1 MSNIRIISLLEGIL
15 GKGRIN
21 NDEVSFTCPYCNHHK
36 KKLSINIISQKW
48 QCWVCGKKGRKIYS
62 IFKKLGTS
70 SDKIK
75 KYYNLVGDAIP
86 MQKLTEE
93 KVLGLPDEFI
103 PILEGNKNSPDFRN
117 AFRYIMKRGFS
128 KYDILRYNIG
138 YCEDGPYSGMI
149 IIPSYDCE
157 GQLNYFTGRSF
168 YKTDFKHKNPQVSKD
183 IIGFDLLIDWNNPI
197 TIVEG
202 PIDAMTVDNNSIPL
216 FGKLISNELKKKIIE
231 NRTKRINI
239 VLDDDAKSDAIKHS
253 EYFMGYGISV
263 HLIDMPGK
271 DPNELGR
278 DTINKIIEESKPLSF
293 EKIMEYKLYE
303 N

>member
-1 MSNIRIISLLEGIL
+1 MSNIRIISLLEGVL
-15 GKGRIN
+15 GRGKIN
-21 NDEVSFTCPYCNHHK
+21 NDEVSFNCPYCNHHK

-62 IFKKLGTS
+62 IFKKVNTS
-70 SDKIK
+70 PEKIK
-75 KYYNLVGDAIP
+75 KYYDLVGDAIP
-86 MQKLTEE
+86 TQKLTSE
-93 KVLGLPDEFI
+93 KILGLPNEFI

-149 IIPSYDCE
+149 IIPSYDCDGE
-157 GQLNYFTGRSF
+157 LNYFTGRSF
-168 YKTDFKHKNPQVSKD
+168 YDTDFKHKNPQVSKD
-183 IIGFDLLIDWNNPI
+183 IIGFDLLINWNKPI

-216 FGKLISNELKKKIIE
+216 FGKLMSSELKKKIVE
-231 NRTKRINI
+231 KRVGRINI
-239 VLDDDAKSDAIKHS
+239 VLDDDAKSDAIRLS
-253 EYFMGYGISV
+253 EYFIGHGIDV
-263 HLIDMPGK
+263 HLVDMPGK

-278 DTINKIIEESKPLSF
+278 EEINRLIDSTKPLSF

>member
-1 MSNIRIISLLEGIL
+1 MSNIRIISLLEGVL

-21 NDEVSFTCPYCNHHK
+21 NDEVSFNCPYCNHHK

-48 QCWVCGKKGRKIYS
+48 QCWVCGKKGRRIYS
-62 IFKKLGTS
+62 IFKKVGAS
-70 SDKIK
+70 SEKIK

-86 MQKLTEE
+86 NEKLTLE
-93 KVLGLPDEFI
+93 KVLDLPNEFI

-128 KYDILRYNIG
+128 KYDILRYNMG

-149 IIPSYDCE
+149 IIPSYDCDGE
-157 GQLNYFTGRSF
+157 LNYFTGRSF
-168 YKTDFKHKNPQVSKD
+168 YNTDFKHKNPQVSKN
-183 IIGFDLLIDWNNPI
+183 IIGFDLLIDWTKPI

-202 PIDAMTVDNNSIPL
+202 PMDAMTVDNNTIPL
-216 FGKLISNELKKKIIE
+216 FGKLMSSELKKKIVE
-231 NRTKRINI
+231 KRVSRINI
-239 VLDDDAKSDAIKHS
+239 VLDDDAKADAIKHA
-253 EYFMGYGISV
+253 EYFMGHGIEV
-263 HLIDMPGK
+263 CVVNMPGK

-278 DTINKIIEESKPLSF
+278 KKINDMINNTKPVSFIE
-293 EKIMEYKLYE
+293 IMEYKLYE

>member
-1 MSNIRIISLLEGIL
+1 MSNIRIISLLEGVL

-21 NDEVSFTCPYCNHHK
+21 NDEVSFNCPYCNHHK

-62 IFKKLGTS
+62 IFKKVGAS

-86 MQKLTEE
+86 MQKLTTE
-93 KVLGLPDEFI
+93 KILGLPDEFI

-149 IIPSYDCE
+149 IIPSYNGDGE
-157 GQLNYFTGRSF
+157 LNYFTGRSF
-168 YKTDFKHKNPQVSKD
+168 YNTDFKHKNPQVSKD
-183 IIGFDLLIDWNNPI
+183 IIGFELLINWKKPI

-202 PIDAMTVDNNSIPL
+202 AFDAIAVKRNSIPL
-216 FGKLISNELKKKIIE
+216 FGKLILDKLKLKILESGIKRVNIALDKDAHKNALSMAEYFHANGIDVHFLELPEKDPSELGFRAVHDIIE
-231 NRTKRINI
+231 KVERLTTQK
-239 VLDDDAKSDAIKHS
+239 L
-253 EYFMGYGISV
+253 
-263 HLIDMPGK
+263 L
-271 DPNELGR
+271 
-278 DTINKIIEESKPLSF
+278 
-293 EKIMEYKLYE
+293 EYKINAY
-303 N
+303 

>member
-1 MSNIRIISLLEGIL
+1 MSNIRIISLLEGVL
-15 GKGRIN
+15 GQGRIN
-21 NDEVSFTCPYCNHHK
+21 NDEVSFTCPYCHHHK

-62 IFKKLGTS
+62 IFKRVNAS
-70 SDKIK
+70 PDKIK
-75 KYYNLVGDAIP
+75 RYYDLVGDAIP
-86 MQKLTEE
+86 TE
-93 KVLGLPDEFI
+93 KSTMSSILGLPHEFI
-103 PILEGNKNSPDFRN
+103 PIIEGNKNSPDFRN

-128 KYDILRYNIG
+128 KYDILRYNLG

-149 IIPSYDCE
+149 IIPSYDCDGE
-157 GQLNYFTGRSF
+157 LNYYTGRSF
-168 YKTDFKHKNPQVSKD
+168 YETNFKHKNPQVSKD
-183 IIGFDLLIDWNNPI
+183 IIGFDLLVDWKKPI

-216 FGKLISNELKKKIIE
+216 FGKLISNELKKKIVE
-231 NRTKRINI
+231 NRVERINI
-239 VLDDDAKSDAIKHS
+239 VLDDDAKIDAIRHA
-253 EYFMGYGISV
+253 EYFMGHGIDV
-263 HLIDMPGK
+263 YLIDMPGK

-278 DTINKIIEESKPLSF
+278 DTINKIIEGSRPLSF

>member
-1 MSNIRIISLLEGIL
+1 MSNIRIISLLEGVL
-15 GKGRIN
+15 GRGKIN
-21 NDEVSFTCPYCNHHK
+21 NDEVSFNCPYCNHHK

-48 QCWVCGKKGRKIYS
+48 QCWVCGKKGRRVYS
-62 IFKKLGTS
+62 IFKKVNAS
-70 SDKIK
+70 PEKIK
-75 KYYNLVGDAIP
+75 KYYDLVGDAIP
-86 MQKLTEE
+86 TQKLTSE
-93 KVLGLPDEFI
+93 KILGLPNEFI

-149 IIPSYDCE
+149 IIPSYDCDGE
-157 GQLNYFTGRSF
+157 LNYFTGRSF
-168 YKTDFKHKNPQVSKD
+168 YDTDFKHKNPQVSKD
-183 IIGFDLLIDWNNPI
+183 IIGFDLLINWNKPI

-216 FGKLISNELKKKIIE
+216 FGKLMSSELKKKIVE
-231 NRTKRINI
+231 KRVGRINI
-239 VLDDDAKSDAIKHS
+239 VLDDDAKSDAIRLS
-253 EYFMGYGISV
+253 EYFIGHGIDV
-263 HLIDMPGK
+263 HLVDMPGK

-278 DTINKIIEESKPLSF
+278 EEINRLIDSTKPLSF

>member
-1 MSNIRIISLLEGIL
+1 MSNIRIISLLEGVL

-21 NDEVSFTCPYCNHHK
+21 NDEVSFNCPYCNHHK

-62 IFKKLGTS
+62 IFKKVGAS

-86 MQKLTEE
+86 MQKLTTE
-93 KVLGLPDEFI
+93 KILGLPDEFI

-149 IIPSYDCE
+149 IIPSYNGDGE
-157 GQLNYFTGRSF
+157 LNYFTGRSF
-168 YKTDFKHKNPQVSKD
+168 YNTDFKHKNPQVSKD
-183 IIGFDLLIDWNNPI
+183 IIGFELLINWKKPI

-202 PIDAMTVDNNSIPL
+202 PIDAMTVDNNAIPL
-216 FGKLISNELKKKIIE
+216 FGKLMSNELRKRIVEK
-231 NRTKRINI
+231 RVKRINI
-239 VLDDDAKSDAIKHS
+239 VLDDDAKSDAIKHA
-253 EYFMGYGISV
+253 EYFMGHGIDV
-263 HLIDMPGK
+263 HLVDMPGK

-278 DTINKIIEESKPLSF
+278 DVINKLIDNTQPLSF
-293 EKIMEYKLYE
+293 ERIMEYKLYE